1 MRHTQILTL
10 TVLTVLLSACASMR
24 EPSKQELLLGAWR
37 AESQGQTMTLVY
49 REQQVEAREVGL
61 LFPYEW
67 VDDDHI
73 RLDALGQKVVSR
85 VEFDSPDIMRQTSD
99 GSIQLMYRIP

>member
-1 MRHTQILTL
+1 MRHIQILTVAGL
-10 TVLTVLLSACASMR
+10 TLILGACASMR

-49 REQQVEAREVGL
+49 REHQVEAREFGL

-67 VDDDHI
+67 VDEDHI
-73 RLDALGQKVVSR
+73 RLDALGQEVVSR

-99 GSIQLMYRIP
+99 SNIQLMYRIP

>member
-1 MRHTQILTL
+1 MRHTQILIVAGLAL
-10 TVLTVLLSACASMR
+10 TLSACASMR

-49 REQQVEAREVGL
+49 RAHQVEAREFGL

-67 VDDDHI
+67 VDEHHI
-73 RLDALGQKVVSR
+73 RLDALGQEVVSR

-99 GSIQLMYRIP
+99 GNIQLMYRIP